1 METTLLWHD
10 YETWGV
16 NPRSDRACQF
26 AAIRTDTDLNVVD
39 EPVMLYCRPTA
50 DFLPNPGS
58 AMITGI
64 TPQQMTEKGVNEA
77 EFFAV
82 IHEQFSR
89 PGTCG
94 VGYNSLRFDDEVTR
108 FGFYRNYFEPY
119 AREWQNGNSR
129 WDILDLVRMT
139 HALRPGG
146 INWWERE
153 PGIPGFRLDQLT
165 IANGISHEDAHDAL
179 ADVHATIEMAR
190 LIRKHQPRLYDYY
203 FELRNKRKV
212 AQLLDL
218 AKQEMVLHITGMY
231 PSTLGCI
238 APVIPLIQH
247 PINKNAIVVY
257 DLRHSPEKLLQL
269 PADEIQRLLY
279 TPKDELAEGEERP
292 PLKTVQI
299 NKSPALAPLSTL
311 SDEMAERWI
320 IDLDSAAQYRRQLLD
335 DHNIVATLT
344 GVFQQRKEFEQ
355 QDVDTALYEG
365 FLNNRDTG
373 LSEQVRKS
381 SPQQLA
387 GWQPGFTDKRLQK
400 LYFRYRARNWPESL
414 TDDEQQRWR
423 EFCDARNLRGEK
435 GASLTLDA
443 YRELIAELRTG
454 ELTEEKQHILNEMEQ
469 WPEAIGVS
477 ND

>member
-26 AAIRTDTDLNVVD
+26 AAIRTDTQLNIID
-39 EPVMLYCRPTA
+39 DPVMLYCRPTA
-50 DFLPNPGS
+50 DFLPNPES

-64 TPQQMTEKGVNEA
+64 TPQQMMEKGVNEA
-77 EFFAV
+77 VFFNT
-82 IHEQFSR
+82 IHEQFSQ

-139 HALRPGG
+139 HALRPEG

-165 IANGISHEDAHDAL
+165 IANNITHEDAHDAL
-179 ADVHATIEMAR
+179 ADVRATIELAR

-203 FELRNKRKV
+203 FELRNKRKA

-231 PSTLGCI
+231 RAELGCI
-238 APVIPLIQH
+238 APVIPIIQH
-247 PINKNAIVVY
+247 PVNKNAIVVY
-257 DLRHSPEKLLQL
+257 DLRHSPDQLLEL
-269 PADEIQRLLY
+269 SADEIQRLLY
-279 TPKDELAEGEERP
+279 TPKDDLAGGEERP

-311 SDEMAERWI
+311 SDEMAGRWD
-320 IDLDSAAQYRRQLLD
+320 IDLDSAAKYRRQLLD
-335 DHNIVATLT
+335 DQGIAATLT
-344 GVFQQRKEFEQ
+344 EVFEKRKEFEQ
-355 QDVDTALYEG
+355 QDVDSALYEG
-365 FLNNRDTG
+365 FLNNRDRG
-373 LSEQVRKS
+373 LSEQVRTS
-381 SPQQLA
+381 TPEELA
-387 GWQPGFTDKRLQK
+387 GWQPSFADKRLQK

-414 TDDEQQRWR
+414 TDDEQRIWR
-423 EFCDARNLRGEK
+423 EFCNARNLRGK
-435 GASLTLDA
+435 QGAVLTLEA
-443 YRELIAELRTG
+443 YQELIAELRTD
-454 ELTEEKQHILNEMEQ
+454 ELSEEKQHILNEMEQ
-469 WPEAIGVS
+469 WPKQIGL
-477 ND
+477 